1 MFTVISYDVVED
13 KQRTKLLKL
22 LRGYGVHVQYSV
34 FECDLSAEQLVQLK
48 GEIRQLID
56 QHTDS
61 VRIYRLDAAA
71 IKRIAVLG
79 LGQVSIQ
86 PTYYLPRSGP

>member
-1 MFTVISYDVVED
+1 M
-13 KQRTKLLKL
+13 
-22 LRGYGVHVQYSV
+22 QYSV
-34 FECDLSAEQLVQLK
+34 FECDLTTEQLVQLK
-48 GEIRQLID
+48 DEIRQLID

-61 VRIYRLDAAA
+61 VQIYGLDAAA